1 MVTTAFVLSGG
12 GSLGAVQAGML
23 QALLEQDMHPDLLVG
38 ASAGALNAAF
48 IAGHGFTPPAVE
60 RLARLW
66 RGLRRSDVFP
76 FAPRRHVLALAG
88 VEASICSPQR
98 LERLVRRNLPF
109 ARLEDAAV
117 PVAIVATDV
126 LSGTDA
132 LLTEGDAVA
141 AVMASC
147 AIPGIFPSVDVGG
160 RPLFDG
166 GVANKTPIS
175 AAVALGADRIVVLP
189 TGYACDLQH
198 PPATAAGSAVHAL
211 TLLTEQRLVVDVTSY
226 HDVVDL
232 IVLPPLCPLRVSPA
246 DFRQTGELIRRA
258 RQSTRRW
265 LDDGGQY
272 LPHPERF
279 LSLHRHPPVTAV
291 VDAVHD
297 QVAEAS

>member
-23 QALLEQDMHPDLLVG
+23 QALLEQDVRPDLLVG

-48 IAGHGFTPPAVE
+48 IAGHGFTPESVE
-60 RLARLW
+60 SLARLW
-66 RGLRRSDVFP
+66 RGLRRTDVFP

-88 VEASICSPQR
+88 IEASVCSPDR

-109 ARLEDAAV
+109 SRLEDAAL

-126 LSGTDA
+126 LSGTDVVLSA
-132 LLTEGDAVA
+132 GDAVA
-141 AVMASC
+141 AVMASS
-147 AIPGIFPSVDVGG
+147 AIPGVFPTVDVDG
-160 RPLFDG
+160 RPMFDG

-175 AAVALGADRIVVLP
+175 SAVSLGADRIVVLP
-189 TGYACDLQH
+189 TGYACDLQRA
-198 PPATAAGSAVHAL
+198 PATAAGTAVHAL
-211 TLLTEQRLVVDVTSY
+211 TLLTEQRLITEVRAY
-226 HDVVDL
+226 HDLVDL
-232 IVLPPLCPLRVSPA
+232 VVLPPLCPLRVSPA
-246 DFRQTGELIRRA
+246 DFRQAGELIRRA

-279 LSLHRHPPVTAV
+279 LSMHAHHPGGAAV
-291 VDAVHD
+291 DE
-297 QVAEAS
+297 QVA